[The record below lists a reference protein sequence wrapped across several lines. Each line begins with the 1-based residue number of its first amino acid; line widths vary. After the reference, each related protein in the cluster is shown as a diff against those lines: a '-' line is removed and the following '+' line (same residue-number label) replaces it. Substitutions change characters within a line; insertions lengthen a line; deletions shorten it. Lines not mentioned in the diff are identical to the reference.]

1 MLQQT
6 TGEDKSTNAF
16 VVTLVAGSLQV
27 TWLHHL
33 PRLGLCDAEVAFWP
47 SAKWAR
53 VLFGAAPPNM

>member
-6 TGEDKSTNAF
+6 TGEKKTTHAF
-16 VVTLVAGSLQV
+16 VVTLVAGRLQV

-47 SAKWAR
+47 SGKLAR